1 MYYNFFSDPQGI
13 SNHSD
18 NKTPDFSIGVFNH
31 TDDPV
36 SAITENFFS

>member
-1 MYYNFFSDPQGI
+1 MYYNFFSDTHVI

-18 NKTPDFSIGVFNH
+18 NKI
-31 TDDPV
+31 TDSYLGAITHSEEHG